1 MTKPDPKTLAVSLLY
16 LEELFDKSNATRH
29 NEIATVKKELLEQVQ
44 IMIEEFDI
52 APLLPI
58 LEEPK
63 QGIKGDKGIKGDTG
77 KPGPKG
83 GQGIKGD
90 TGTQGIQGEKGLEG
104 KDGIKG
110 DTGEQ
115 GIQGETG
122 IQGVQGVDGEQGIQG
137 NTGEQGIQGKTGI
150 QGVKGNI
157 GLDGTNG
164 KDGIKG
170 DNGEQGN
177 AGTNGKDGLNGTN
190 GKDGKKGLD
199 GKDGLNGKDG
209 LDGKDGLNGKD
220 GKDGIAA
227 EAPDIQ
233 PHLDK
238 VTKDFNNWRE
248 NVNKSLQ
255 SMGGGG
261 SFRILD
267 NADVKYSKVS
277 QMNNNDI
284 LVWDETINKF
294 TSLNITD
301 VINTIRLELDV
312 QFDKLIEEVTVN
324 GVSYTYIGESE
335 PGSNANE
342 AKWRIKRIAE
352 YASGLTEILWAE
364 DTETFDKIWNERTT
378 FTYNV

>member
-16 LEELFDKSNATRH
+16 LEELFDKSNVTRH

-44 IMIEEFDI
+44 TMIEEIDI

-90 TGTQGIQGEKGLEG
+90 TGI
-104 KDGIKG
+104 
-110 DTGEQ
+110 Q

-122 IQGVQGVDGEQGIQG
+122 IQGKDGIQGIQG
-137 NTGEQGIQGKTGI
+137 NTG
-150 QGVKGNI
+150 
-157 GLDGTNG
+157 LDGANG
-164 KDGIKG
+164 KDGI
-170 DNGEQGN
+170 QGN
-177 AGTNGKDGLNGTN
+177 AGADGKDGVNGINAKDGKDGVDGKDGANGKDGVN
-190 GKDGKKGLD
+190 GKAGVD
-199 GKDGLNGKDG
+199 GKDGV
-209 LDGKDGLNGKD
+209 
-220 GKDGIAA
+220 DGIAA

-233 PHLDK
+233 PYLDK
-238 VTKDFNNWRE
+238 VTKDFNKWRE

-277 QMNNNDI
+277 QMTNNDI

-312 QFDKLIEEVTVN
+312 QFDKLIEEVTVD
-324 GVSYTYIGESE
+324 GVSYTYIGESK
-335 PGSNANE
+335 PGSNADE

-364 DTETFDKIWNERTT
+364 DTESFDKIWNARTT
-378 FTYNV
+378 FTYDV

>member
-1 MTKPDPKTLAVSLLY
+1 MTKTDPKTLAVSLLY
-16 LEELFDKSNATRH
+16 LEELFNKSNATRH

-52 APLLPI
+52 TPLLPI

-63 QGIKGDKGIKGDTG
+63 QGLKGDKGIKGDTG

-83 GQGIKGD
+83 KDGIKGD
-90 TGTQGIQGEKGLEG
+90 TGKQGIQGETGIQG
-104 KDGIKG
+104 KDGIQG
-110 DTGEQ
+110 DTGEQGIQGETGEQ

-122 IQGVQGVDGEQGIQG
+122 IQGV
-137 NTGEQGIQGKTGI
+137 
-150 QGVKGNI
+150 KGNA

-170 DNGEQGN
+170 DTGEQGE
-177 AGTNGKDGLNGTN
+177 AGANGKDGLNGTN

-261 SFRILD
+261 SYRILD